1 MFIKVNGAITH
12 SQLPKTSIIG
22 DKVAKHSSK
31 SSLSSEMLKGVSI
44 LVYVIIIWLLSR

>member
-31 SSLSSEMLKGVSI
+31 SSLSSEMLKGISI
-44 LVYVIIIWLLSR
+44 